1 MLPGVLFGLL
11 GAHASN
17 TKGYRRCVSS
27 ASPSLAARTFR
38 LPRSAY
44 LIVLFVLFC
53 TVPLAFAGSGTH
65 DATSG
70 ATDSSGTSTDVEY
83 GPRLLLLLIP
93 IAVTV
98 FIARTRTRVDGDGIS
113 VRALLGTRRLAWSE
127 LRGLSVSGRSVYAV
141 AADGSVRLPCV
152 GIADLAA
159 LSRASAGRL
168 PEVAPPKPKYAP
180 SRRPARRR

>member
-1 MLPGVLFGLL
+1 
-11 GAHASN
+11 
-17 TKGYRRCVSS
+17 VSS
-27 ASPSLAARTFR
+27 ASPSPAPRTFR

-53 TVPLAFAGSGTH
+53 TVPLAFAGGTH
-65 DATSG
+65 DATSS
-70 ATDSSGTSTDVEY
+70 ATESSGSSTDVEY

-98 FIARTRTRVDGDGIS
+98 YIARTRTRVDGDGIS
-113 VRALLGTRRLAWSE
+113 VRALLGTRLLAWSE

-141 AADGSVRLPCV
+141 CADGSVRLPCV
-152 GIADLAA
+152 GVSDLAA

-180 SRRPARRR
+180 SRRPSRRR

>member
-1 MLPGVLFGLL
+1 M
-11 GAHASN
+11 S
-17 TKGYRRCVSS
+17 
-27 ASPSLAARTFR
+27 SPSPSPAARTFR

-53 TVPLAFAGSGTH
+53 TVPLAFAGGTH
-65 DATSG
+65 DAASSAST
-70 ATDSSGTSTDVEY
+70 SSGSSTDVEY

-113 VRALLGTRRLAWSE
+113 VRALLGTRLLPWSE

-141 AADGSVRLPCV
+141 ARDGSVRLPCV
-152 GIADLAA
+152 GVGDLAA
-159 LSRASAGRL
+159 LSRASDGRL